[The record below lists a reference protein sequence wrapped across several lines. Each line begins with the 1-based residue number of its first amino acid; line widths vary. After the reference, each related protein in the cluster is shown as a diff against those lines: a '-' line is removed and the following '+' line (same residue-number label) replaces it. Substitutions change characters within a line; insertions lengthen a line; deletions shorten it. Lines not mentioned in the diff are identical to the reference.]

1 MEIGQIIDLDKI
13 GERDFDPVELAN
25 SLLKGAPNTV
35 ASWGARAWV
44 KNKGLWLRFQVRGHH
59 HSGHVYITLAWDDT
73 FTLYFT
79 SVKKGK
85 IVDKISNVFVDELLQ
100 VIDKRVEWIEKYKR

>member
-13 GERDFDPVELAN
+13 GQRDFDPMELAN
-25 SLLKGAPNTV
+25 ALRNGAPCIV

-44 KNKGLWLRFQVRGHH
+44 KNKDLWLRFQVSGHH

-79 SVKKGK
+79 SVKGK
-85 IVDKISNVFVDELLQ
+85 IVDKIENVYVDEL
-100 VIDKRVEWIEKYKR
+100 VRTIDKRVEWIDKYKG